1 MKNTCKFL
9 LLLVLAIV
17 FSFYMTDAV
26 VAMANE
32 EPEQSLDF
40 VVEADTEQNTEFAA
54 ESESEQN
61 IDLSLASEPAP
72 DFVSSGP
79 ALIEWLE
86 VHKETGGTVKLSD
99 DVVLDGYYCYC
110 PNGVNRPAVFVDTDK
125 YTITVTGEIE
135 LLSDDHLTFSGRP
148 DGKGIFYVAEKGAL
162 SMMGVAVESEQCALW
177 QEEGAGLVIEDCH
190 ISGQIHYAETPFV
203 IYQNPVCV
211 VVEKGQTVNDV
222 LPTEISCTVNRQG
235 EISAHERVP
244 LSWNLEGS
252 EKQQA
257 ERLRFQ
263 MQGSFLQAA
272 SAEPALCTVAYNDYP
287 LTFTDVK
294 ATDDGAR
301 YTFRGGYTKPEEA
314 LPITVISEYSF
325 DGENW
330 IVYDEANVNDIDAGF
345 FIGFRSEE
353 RERAASPNIYIRLQW
368 NDNGTQYFSNVLCY
382 AAANLEHVEDIG
394 GSRGGG
400 TSIINPPDD
409 PQKSGGEASSD
420 TNPTESGDGDSGSN
434 AASDGQAIN
443 AGALSNIEQSSYA
456 ESSNTNV
463 DQPLYSDSK
472 ASNTDQPSYSIPN
485 TDISVRYTDNIE
497 SDESINRSDSNIS
510 DKERVAV
517 AAIFAKE
524 DDVADLPQMK
534 EQTLRPDIREG
545 YAAFI
550 ATGFVLLS
558 VLAGIACFCVHS
570 RSGTNR

>member
-9 LLLVLAIV
+9 LLPVLAIV

-32 EPEQSLDF
+32 EPEQGIESA
-40 VVEADTEQNTEFAA
+40 V

-72 DFVSSGP
+72 DFVSNGP

-86 VHKETGGTVKLSD
+86 AHKNTGGTVKLSD
-99 DVVLDGYYCYC
+99 HVVLDGYYCYC
-110 PNGVNRPAVFVDTDK
+110 PDGINRPSVFVNTDK
-125 YTITVTGEIE
+125 YTITVTDEIE
-135 LLSDDHLTFSGRP
+135 LMSDDHLTFSGQP

-190 ISGQIHYAETPFV
+190 ISGQTHYAETPFV

-222 LPTEISCTVNRQG
+222 LPASISCTVNRQG
-235 EISAHERVP
+235 EISSNEPVP

-263 MQGSFLQAA
+263 LQGSFLQAA
-272 SAEPALCTVAYNDYP
+272 SAEPARCTVAYNDYP

-301 YTFRGGYTKPEEA
+301 YTFQGGYTKPAEA

-330 IVYDEANVNDIDAGF
+330 IMYDEANVQDIEAGF
-345 FIGFRSEE
+345 FIGFRLDECD
-353 RERAASPNIYIRLQW
+353 RAAYRNIYIRLQW
-368 NDNGTQYFSNVLCY
+368 NDNGTEYFSNVLCY
-382 AAANLEHVEDIG
+382 AADNLENVEDMG

-409 PQKSGGEASSD
+409 PQESSGDASSD
-420 TNPTESGDGDSGSN
+420 TQQTESKAGHSCSD
-434 AASDGQAIN
+434 AASDAQALN
-443 AGALSNIEQSSYA
+443 AGAPTNTEQSSYA
-456 ESSNTNV
+456 ESSNTHV
-463 DQPLYSDSK
+463 EQPLHSETK
-472 ASNTDQPSYSIPN
+472 ASNTDQSSYSEPN
-485 TDISVRYTDNIE
+485 TDSTVRYADDME
-497 SDESINRSDSNIS
+497 SSESINRGDYNIS
-510 DKERVAV
+510 DQEKETV
-517 AAIFAKE
+517 AAISVREENGAG
-524 DDVADLPQMK
+524 LSLMN
-534 EQTLRPDIREG
+534 EQPPRSDIRGG

-558 VLAGIACFCVHS
+558 VIAGIAGFCVHS